1 MQDRLERME
10 VACSHGEEVV
20 KKTESEREAVEG
32 KIALL
37 AKKKTQLEAE
47 VIRGVSFY
55 WYLCKHI
62 QVCVCV
68 CVRERMCISFS
79 AYTHVTVVQS
89 KCPCKR
95 LTTPLLGLLA
105 LPMLCN
111 IPTA

>member
-32 KIALL
+32 KMALL

-47 VIRGVSFY
+47 VIRGVSCN
-55 WYLCKHI
+55 WYLCKPI

-68 CVRERMCISFS
+68 CVCERERENVHIVFCL
-79 AYTHVTVVQS
+79 YTCYSSTKEV
-89 KCPCKR
+89 
-95 LTTPLLGLLA
+95 
-105 LPMLCN
+105 PM
-111 IPTA
+111 